1 MITKNAEKMPK
12 IFIVNNVT
20 LLAANKAIII
30 NI

>member
-1 MITKNAEKMPK
+1 MPK